1 MRAFHVDNVRQVPYV
16 IDSTRFHLI
25 KRRHGA
31 CGSWAVWAP
40 PSGAPK
46 SNMGDL
52 QILNEHA
59 NPALLETLNPRVV
72 MVGLNIS
79 RGGANEPFRNFHDPS
94 PVANDFKIRYA
105 FRDTGFWGAY
115 MTDVIKGV
123 VEPVSG
129 TLLNYLRKNP
139 VVVRDHVKILRS
151 ELLDLGCP
159 QPVILAFGGAAH
171 ALLKENL
178 SVDDYSLLVPLTHY
192 SHRISK
198 EKYRDTVHRQI
209 LHARQG
215 TAQPAACTRR
225 RLAGS

>member
-1 MRAFHVDNVRQVPYV
+1 M
-16 IDSTRFHLI
+16 IDSTRFNLI
-25 KRRHGA
+25 KQRHGA
-31 CGSWAVWAP
+31 YGSWAVWAL

-46 SNMGDL
+46 STMGDL
-52 QILNEHA
+52 QILDEYS
-59 NPALLETLNPRVV
+59 NPALLEALNPGVV

-79 RGGANEPFRNFHDPS
+79 RGGANEPFRNFHDS
-94 PVANDFKIRYA
+94 GAVANDFKIRYA

-115 MTDVIKGV
+115 MTDVIKEI

-139 VVVRDHVKILRS
+139 EVVGDHVKILRS

-159 QPVILAFGGAAH
+159 HPVILAFGGAAH
-171 ALLKENL
+171 NLLKENL
-178 SVDDYSLLVPLTHY
+178 CVDDYSLLVPLTHY

-215 TAQPAACTRR
+215 TA
-225 RLAGS
+225 